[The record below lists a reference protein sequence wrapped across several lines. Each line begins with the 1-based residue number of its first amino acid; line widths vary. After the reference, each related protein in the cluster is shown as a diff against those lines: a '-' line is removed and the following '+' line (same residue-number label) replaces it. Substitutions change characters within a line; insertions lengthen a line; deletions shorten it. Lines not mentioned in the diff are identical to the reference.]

1 MSFAT
6 ASITTGVVTGSR
18 WTPGEAT
25 STGGGS
31 GSGVGTSSSA
41 AGAVTGSGVWL
52 NQEGVIVTPAG
63 MARERSS
70 TAGVTVAS
78 ERWLAVGAARTGLSV
93 PRTAFDSAARHA

>member
-25 STGGGS
+25 STGGGG
-31 GSGVGTSSSA
+31 GSGVGTSSSPPASSA

-70 TAGVTVAS
+70 TAGVTASAS
-78 ERWLAVGAARTGLSV
+78 EQWLAVGA
-93 PRTAFDSAARHA
+93 